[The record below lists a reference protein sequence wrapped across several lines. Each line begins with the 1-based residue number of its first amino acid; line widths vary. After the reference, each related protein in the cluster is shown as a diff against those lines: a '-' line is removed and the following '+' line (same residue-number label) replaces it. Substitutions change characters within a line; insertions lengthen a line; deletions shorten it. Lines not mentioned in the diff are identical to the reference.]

1 MNKVI
6 LIGNLT
12 KDPELCTTNN
22 GTPYSKF
29 SIAVQREYKDD
40 KGERQADYFYCT
52 AWRTVA
58 ENVCKYCK
66 KGNKICVSGSLTNR
80 SYENKNGEKRTFM
93 EIVAEAVEYLNSKSK
108 ADGDKQ
114 WNGLDIVEDDTPP
127 FR

>member
-1 MNKVI
+1 M
-6 LIGNLT
+6 
-12 KDPELCTTNN
+12 
-22 GTPYSKF
+22 
-29 SIAVQREYKDD
+29 
-40 KGERQADYFYCT
+40 
-52 AWRTVA
+52 
-58 ENVCKYCK
+58 
-66 KGNKICVSGSLTNR
+66 TNR